1 MPSTRLNRKSC
12 TKRLEHSGV
21 KNRHILLLSDR
32 RRAETDLPLC
42 SGGRYRFT
50 HCTSDAACTVGEVDQ
65 LQPSYD
71 WILIDAAML
80 GGDKREFV
88 QSLRAM
94 GHLLS
99 EGADSRFRHGSCS
112 VEWDANGTLQLRC
125 RGRGPIS
132 NEPRSCM
139 DVTEPQPPGFI
150 FEYHAPMKR
159 TG

>member
-1 MPSTRLNRKSC
+1 
-12 TKRLEHSGV
+12 V

-32 RRAETDLPLC
+32 RRAETDLPLR

-80 GGDKREFV
+80 GVDKREFV

-99 EGADSRFRHGSCS
+99 EGADSRCQHGSCS
-112 VEWDANGTLQLRC
+112 VEWDSNGTLQLRC
-125 RGRGPIS
+125 GGRGRAGQVPGG
-132 NEPRSCM
+132 RM
-139 DVTEPQPPGFI
+139 DVSEPQLPGFV